1 MTGEICMYKGSLV
14 IEFLNSFA
22 DLDVKVLAIVKNKEN
37 LIYSNTYD
45 SSFYDR
51 EDDGFRLFRGP
62 VYWIELFLSDG
73 CIYDIFYGVVT
84 SDRFLITSI
93 VTPVLDDFCVYILKE
108 INEKCGNVFD
118 FSLYLNAPTHYTFHF
133 RMSDRYYYATNNMG
147 TEAVFISLDGTEI
160 RYGDRGSVERYITEY
175 EKRKT
180 VEKALNRKMSV
191 FGDVS
196 LIDVVKKTNNT
207 GLGFFA
213 DINQDL
219 GASITMQHTPIVRMA
234 YAYAR
239 RVAAGGLCLQGIF
252 TYDQFLYVVQMFKM
266 SQQITGHTVMF
277 QEEACNQAVELLQS
291 YDRRLDRL
299 FANRLIS
306 LLYTQS
312 ENLVFPPFPVH
323 YELVIQSVNAAFG
336 E

>member
-1 MTGEICMYKGSLV
+1 MYRGSLV
-14 IEFLNSFA
+14 IESLNSFA
-22 DLDVKVLAIVKNKEN
+22 ELDVKVLAIVKNKKN

-51 EDDGFRLFRGP
+51 EDDGFFLFRGP
-62 VYWIELFLSDG
+62 VYWIELSFSNG
-73 CIYDIFYGVVT
+73 CIYDIFYGIVT
-84 SDRFLITSI
+84 SDRYLITSS
-93 VTPVLDDFCVYILKE
+93 VSSPTLDYFCSLILKE
-108 INEKCGNVFD
+108 INAKCGYIFD
-118 FSLYLNAPTHYTFHF
+118 FSLYQGAPTHYTFHF
-133 RMSDRYYYATNNMG
+133 RMSDCYYYATNNMG
-147 TEAVFISLDGTEI
+147 IEAVFISLDGTEI

-191 FGDVS
+191 FGDIS